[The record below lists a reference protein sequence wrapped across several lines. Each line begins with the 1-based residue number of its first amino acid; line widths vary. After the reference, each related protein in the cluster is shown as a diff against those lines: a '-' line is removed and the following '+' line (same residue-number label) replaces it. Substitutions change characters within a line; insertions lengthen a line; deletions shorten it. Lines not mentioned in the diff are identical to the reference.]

1 MTRDSTTTKE
11 ICDLLGRQ
19 NIAREVRVGPPQ
31 VSNAAQSGVFPARW
45 YLAIKRLCLEAGISC
60 PESLFTFVFA
70 ENPPAAS
77 AAPTQ
82 EQSHDSTPHD

>member
-1 MTRDSTTTKE
+1 MNRDLTTAKD

-19 NIAREVRVGPPQ
+19 NIAKVVRVGPPQ

-45 YLAIKRLCLEAGISC
+45 YLAIKRLCVEAGISC
-60 PESLFTFVFA
+60 PERLFTFVSIDI
-70 ENPPAAS
+70 PPAAP

-82 EQSHDSTPHD
+82 EQPHETISS